1 MPSKMSWASRVTP
14 RPRLASWALRAAT
27 VEFVRVVREGMSRY
41 VGWGR
46 LGWGLERVLLLL
58 CVGIGFGGVERIV
71 QEVRVRMG
79 RSLKVLV
86 GGVEE
91 EVELLVG
98 LELDAAAVGA
108 EDDEGGM
115 ERTIRFVIGSAV

>member
-1 MPSKMSWASRVTP
+1 ME
-14 RPRLASWALRAAT
+14 L
-27 VEFVRVVREGMSRY
+27 VRVVREGISRY

-46 LGWGLERVLLLL
+46 LGLGLERELLLF
-58 CVGIGFGGVERIV
+58 CVVVTRFEGVERTV

-79 RSLKVLV
+79 RILKVFV

-115 ERTIRFVIGSAV
+115 ESTIRFVMGSAV

>member
-1 MPSKMSWASRVTP
+1 VELV
-14 RPRLASWALRAAT
+14 RL
-27 VEFVRVVREGMSRY
+27 VREAMSRY

-46 LGWGLERVLLLL
+46 LGLGLERRVLVLVL
-58 CVGIGFGGVERIV
+58 CVVMGFEGVERTV

-79 RSLKVLV
+79 RILKVLV

-98 LELDAAAVGA
+98 LELDAAAVGG
-108 EDDEGGM
+108 EDEEGGM